1 MNTSNTNSNDT
12 SIVFNGKTITDIP
25 EDLFIPPE
33 ALRVIIE
40 QFEGPLDLLLY
51 LIKKQN
57 IDVVDIPILP
67 ITNQYVEYI
76 NMMQEMQF
84 ELASDYLVMAST
96 LAEIKSRML
105 VPNEEDEED
114 EEDPRAN
121 LIKRLMEYQKYKNL
135 SEKLDEIPR
144 LNRDTFIISR
154 IFANIEKKDT
164 MPTID
169 LGELETAFQEVLK
182 RAEIFASHE
191 IQSEALSVRERMSF
205 ILDII
210 NKHETIKF
218 IDCFTYQEGR
228 MGAIV
233 TFLAI
238 LELAKEGLIDIVQN
252 QDYSMIYLQS
262 VIL

>member
-1 MNTSNTNSNDT
+1 MNSFNINNNDM

-105 VPNEEDEED
+105 VPNETEDEDEED
-114 EEDPRAN
+114 LESAPLYMYYVSLENDKMLLHVDFKQDVDVVLTNCTKLYEFARINAPRKVVYTTEVKD
-121 LIKRLMEYQKYKNL
+121 LYDVDKDV
-135 SEKLDEIPR
+135 KLFMNVFGIENTRGGSYTDVELPDFLTMTI
-144 LNRDTFIISR
+144 LH
-154 IFANIEKKDT
+154 EKKITDVH
-164 MPTID
+164 
-169 LGELETAFQEVLK
+169 FY
-182 RAEIFASHE
+182 
-191 IQSEALSVRERMSF
+191 
-205 ILDII
+205 I
-210 NKHETIKF
+210 NRK
-218 IDCFTYQEGR
+218 
-228 MGAIV
+228 V
-233 TFLAI
+233 
-238 LELAKEGLIDIVQN
+238 
-252 QDYSMIYLQS
+252 
-262 VIL
+262 

>member
-1 MNTSNTNSNDT
+1 MNTFNLNNNDVN
-12 SIVFNGKTITDIP
+12 IIFNGKKITDIP

-76 NMMQEMQF
+76 NMMQQMQF

-105 VPNEEDEED
+105 VPNEVEDDE

-121 LIKRLMEYQKYKNL
+121 LIKRLIEYQKYKDL
-135 SEKLDEIPR
+135 SEQLDEIPR
-144 LNRDTFIISR
+144 LNRDTFIVSKILT
-154 IFANIEKKDT
+154 NIEKKEYL
-164 MPTID
+164 PSID
-169 LGELETAFQEVLK
+169 LQELENAFQEVLK

-191 IQSEALSVRERMSF
+191 IQTETLSVRERMSL

-210 NKHETIKF
+210 NKNGTIKF
-218 IDCFTYQEGR
+218 IDCFTYEEGK

-233 TFLAI
+233 TFLAV
-238 LELAKEGLIDIVQN
+238 LELAKESLIDIVQN
-252 QDYSMIYLQS
+252 QDYSMIYLQTVTS
-262 VIL
+262 

>member
-164 MPTID
+164 MTAID
-169 LGELETAFQEVLK
+169 LGELEIAFQEVLK

-210 NKHETIKF
+210 NKNETIKF

>member
-1 MNTSNTNSNDT
+1 MNISNVNNNDV
-12 SIVFNGKTITDIP
+12 SIIFNGKKITDIP

-76 NMMQEMQF
+76 NMMQQMQF

-105 VPNEEDEED
+105 VPNEVEDDE

-121 LIKRLMEYQKYKNL
+121 LIKRLMEYQKY
-135 SEKLDEIPR
+135 
-144 LNRDTFIISR
+144 
-154 IFANIEKKDT
+154 
-164 MPTID
+164 
-169 LGELETAFQEVLK
+169 
-182 RAEIFASHE
+182 
-191 IQSEALSVRERMSF
+191 
-205 ILDII
+205 
-210 NKHETIKF
+210 
-218 IDCFTYQEGR
+218 
-228 MGAIV
+228 
-233 TFLAI
+233 
-238 LELAKEGLIDIVQN
+238 
-252 QDYSMIYLQS
+252 
-262 VIL
+262 

>member
-1 MNTSNTNSNDT
+1 MNMFNTNNNDT
-12 SIVFNGKTITDIP
+12 SIVFNGRTITDIP

-67 ITNQYVEYI
+67 ITNQYIEYI

-105 VPNEEDEED
+105 VPNETEEEE

-135 SEKLDEIPR
+135 SEQLDEIPR
-144 LNRDTFIISR
+144 LNRDTFIASK

-169 LGELETAFQEVLK
+169 LEELEIAFQEVLK

-191 IQSEALSVRERMSF
+191 IQPEALSVRERMSL

-210 NKHETIKF
+210 NKNETIKF
-218 IDCFTYQEGR
+218 IDCFTYKEGR

-238 LELAKEGLIDIVQN
+238 LELVKESLIDIVQN
-252 QDYSMIYLQS
+252 QDCSMIYLQPITS
-262 VIL
+262 

>member
-1 MNTSNTNSNDT
+1 MNSFNINNNDM

-105 VPNEEDEED
+105 VPNEAEDED

-135 SEKLDEIPR
+135 SEQLDEIPR
-144 LNRDTFIISR
+144 LNRDTFIVSK
-154 IFANIEKKDT
+154 IFANIEKQDT

-169 LGELETAFQEVLK
+169 LEELEIAFQEVLK
-182 RAEIFASHE
+182 RAEIFASHD
-191 IQSEALSVRERMSF
+191 IQSEVLSVRERMSS

-210 NKHETIKF
+210 NKNGTIKF
-218 IDCFTYQEGR
+218 IDCFTYQEGENGR
-228 MGAIV
+228 
-233 TFLAI
+233 
-238 LELAKEGLIDIVQN
+238 
-252 QDYSMIYLQS
+252 YSNFFS
-262 VIL
+262 NTRVS

>member
-1 MNTSNTNSNDT
+1 MNSFNINNNDMD
-12 SIVFNGKTITDIP
+12 IVFNGKTITDIP

-105 VPNEEDEED
+105 VPNEVEDED

-135 SEKLDEIPR
+135 SEQLDEIPR
-144 LNRDTFIISR
+144 LNRDTFIVSK
-154 IFANIEKKDT
+154 IFANIEKQDT
-164 MPTID
+164 MPIID
-169 LGELETAFQEVLK
+169 LEELEAAFQEVLK
-182 RAEIFASHE
+182 RTEIFASHD
-191 IQSEALSVRERMSF
+191 IQSEALSVRERMSS

-210 NKHETIKF
+210 NKNGTIKF

-238 LELAKEGLIDIVQN
+238 LELAKESLIDIVQN

-262 VIL
+262 ITS

>member
-1 MNTSNTNSNDT
+1 MNISNVNNNDV
-12 SIVFNGKTITDIP
+12 SIIFNGKKITDIP

-76 NMMQEMQF
+76 NMMQQMQF

-105 VPNEEDEED
+105 VPNEVEDDE

-121 LIKRLMEYQKYKNL
+121 LIKRLMEYQKYKDL
-135 SEKLDEIPR
+135 SEQLDEIPR
-144 LNRDTFIISR
+144 LNRDTFIVSK
-154 IFANIEKKDT
+154 IFTNIEKKEYL
-164 MPTID
+164 PSID
-169 LGELETAFQEVLK
+169 LQELENAFQEVLK

-191 IQSEALSVRERMSF
+191 IQTETLSVRERMSL

-210 NKHETIKF
+210 NKNGTIKF
-218 IDCFTYQEGR
+218 IDCFTYEEGR
-228 MGAIV
+228 MGVIV

-238 LELAKEGLIDIVQN
+238 LELSKESLIDIVQN

-262 VIL
+262 LKS